1 MTREEKIALRK
12 EQIRKEKLR
21 KNNIILSLILA
32 CEIIIITMLVL
43 GMRAY
48 DNKKLFVP
56 DNSADYSIADGDIA
70 SIYIKN
76 VPEMHDPNFKI
87 NTEPDY
93 VTLTVVGD
101 IMMHEWQIERSYNQ
115 ETDSFSVDDSYT
127 YISKYLCDADMTIG
141 NLETTLA
148 GRNNGAM
155 TGVLGYSGYP
165 MFNAPECLADTL
177 KDIGFDFLQT
187 ANNHSLDSWED
198 GIYATIDY
206 LDSIGIEHTGTFKT
220 KEENEELCIVEIN
233 GITFGFV
240 AYTYGTNGL
249 PVPEEAPYC
258 INTLETY
265 REDLLEEMYSKVRAL
280 DEAGVDFVCPL
291 IHFGTEYTEVPDSWQ
306 EMVVD
311 GLFEA
316 GADVIFG
323 GHPHVVEPIDVRT
336 ITNPDGTTR
345 QGYVVYSFGNFISS
359 QRYDGANK
367 DLGIITDFRFSK
379 QAIDGQIITKVE
391 DIKVEP
397 TYVYWTD
404 TVIGVVPVLEA
415 YNHQDDYSFLSA
427 RDWERITYAKD
438 HVIELLMTY
447 GNLQYEIEND
457 KYVITPKSNQTVIDE
472 ETSENS
478 DVVE

>member
-1 MTREEKIALRK
+1 MTREEKIA
-12 EQIRKEKLR
+12 IRREEMRRAKLR
-21 KNNIILSLILA
+21 KNNIILCWILA
-32 CEIIIITMLVL
+32 CEIIILTMLIL

-56 DNSADYSIADGDIA
+56 DSNADYTIAEGDMA
-70 SIYIKN
+70 SIYAKSVSELHN
-76 VPEMHDPNFKI
+76 PEFKI
-87 NTEPDY
+87 TTEPDY
-93 VTLTVVGD
+93 VTLTVIGD
-101 IMMHEWQIERSYNQ
+101 IMMHEWQIERSYDQ
-115 ETDSFSVDDSYT
+115 ATDSFSVDDSYT
-127 YISKYLCDADMTIG
+127 YIAKYLCDADMTIG

-148 GRNNGAM
+148 GRNNGGM

-165 MFNAPECLADTL
+165 MFNAPECLAQTL
-177 KDIGFDFLQT
+177 KDIGIDFLQT

-198 GIYATIDY
+198 GIYLTIDE
-206 LDSIGIEHTGTFKT
+206 LDKVGLQHTGTFKT

-249 PVPEEAPYC
+249 PVPENNPYC
-258 INTLETY
+258 INTLDTY
-265 REDLLEEMYSKVRAL
+265 RDDLLNEMYSKVRKL

-323 GHPHVVEPIDVRT
+323 GHPHVIEPIDVRT
-336 ITNPDGTTR
+336 IKNADGTTR
-345 QGYVVYSFGNFISS
+345 TGYVVYSFGNFISS
-359 QRYDGANK
+359 QRYDGVNK
-367 DLGIITDFRFSK
+367 DLGIITDFKFSK
-379 QAIDGQIITKVE
+379 QAIDGKIITKVE
-391 DIKVEP
+391 EIQVEP

-415 YNHQDDYSFLSA
+415 YNHQSDYSFLSGK
-427 RDWERITYAKD
+427 DWDRISFAKD
-438 HVIELLMTY
+438 HVIDLLMSY
-447 GNLQYEIEND
+447 GNLQYDVAGD
-457 KYVITPKSNQTVIDE
+457 KYVITAKPDFDKQDKDATDDN
-472 ETSENS
+472 
-478 DVVE
+478 